1 MRHGFRHSCR
11 NSSDLRG
18 EIPESCD
25 PGRHSTGPMALKAS
39 VCNTQV
45 AASRTQVQIT
55 VASHEGLA
63 QTQAGAVQEEAIYSC
78 GMCRHRGTAS
88 SSFDKSGVWIFSC
101 HATNITESLRKP
113 PMICATEPWP
123 LDLAQGRYPACECC

>member
-11 NSSDLRG
+11 NSSDLHG

-63 QTQAGAVQEEAIYSC
+63 QTQAEAVQEEAIYSC
-78 GMCRHRGTAS
+78 GM
-88 SSFDKSGVWIFSC
+88 
-101 HATNITESLRKP
+101 
-113 PMICATEPWP
+113 
-123 LDLAQGRYPACECC
+123 